1 MASDSSAVEKLR
13 RALVEEID
21 SGVHPAGARLGGER
35 ELASRHGVSRGTL
48 RQALAALEE
57 AGLVRRVPGRGG
69 GTFVSHA
76 KVERDL
82 SAIQSVPGLLLS
94 QGYDAGSKVVGTQLM
109 LAPERVR
116 TALGLGSADLVVA
129 VTRIRLADGR
139 PISIDHAYFPAERVP
154 GLLDQALGGSLYEL
168 LEDEYGIVPADVEE
182 RVEVVPATD
191 EEAALLGIAPDA
203 PLLLVRR
210 VVGVLGAALV
220 VAVCALVGAVA
231 APAAPAPALEGRNRR
246 RLRRSLVGRDLV
258 LAGQAQELA
267 LELGLGL
274 WLGAG
279 FGGLA
284 GLGTKRGVLLHG
296 GTQAMRPLTRTMRP
310 RSVGREGSSWLTALW
325 CAHKVTRFSWF
336 VGPPVDQAV
345 RWWTWASSAGVLQPG
360 HAHTGCSAAAS
371 MRCFHVAMRS
381 VR

>member
-1 MASDSSAVEKLR
+1 M
-13 RALVEEID
+13 
-21 SGVHPAGARLGGER
+21 
-35 ELASRHGVSRGTL
+35 

-168 LEDEYGIVPADVEE
+168 LEDEYGIVPADVEG
-182 RVEVVPATD
+182 RVGVVPATD

-210 VVGVLGAALV
+210 IARDADGRPFEYSKDLFRGDRTCIRMRTAGRGIRRH
-220 VAVCALVGAVA
+220 VA
-231 APAAPAPALEGRNRR
+231 
-246 RLRRSLVGRDLV
+246 D
-258 LAGQAQELA
+258 
-267 LELGLGL
+267 
-274 WLGAG
+274 
-279 FGGLA
+279 
-284 GLGTKRGVLLHG
+284 G
-296 GTQAMRPLTRTMRP
+296 GTVVELW
-310 RSVGREGSSWLTALW
+310 GGSEL
-325 CAHKVTRFSWF
+325 
-336 VGPPVDQAV
+336 P
-345 RWWTWASSAGVLQPG
+345 
-360 HAHTGCSAAAS
+360 TG
-371 MRCFHVAMRS
+371 
-381 VR
+381 

>member
-168 LEDEYGIVPADVEE
+168 LADEYGIVPADVEE

-210 VVGVLGAALV
+210 IARDADGRPFEYSKDLFRGDRTCIRMRTAGRGIRRH
-220 VAVCALVGAVA
+220 VA
-231 APAAPAPALEGRNRR
+231 
-246 RLRRSLVGRDLV
+246 D
-258 LAGQAQELA
+258 
-267 LELGLGL
+267 
-274 WLGAG
+274 
-279 FGGLA
+279 
-284 GLGTKRGVLLHG
+284 G
-296 GTQAMRPLTRTMRP
+296 GTVVELW
-310 RSVGREGSSWLTALW
+310 GGSEL
-325 CAHKVTRFSWF
+325 
-336 VGPPVDQAV
+336 P
-345 RWWTWASSAGVLQPG
+345 
-360 HAHTGCSAAAS
+360 TG
-371 MRCFHVAMRS
+371 
-381 VR
+381 